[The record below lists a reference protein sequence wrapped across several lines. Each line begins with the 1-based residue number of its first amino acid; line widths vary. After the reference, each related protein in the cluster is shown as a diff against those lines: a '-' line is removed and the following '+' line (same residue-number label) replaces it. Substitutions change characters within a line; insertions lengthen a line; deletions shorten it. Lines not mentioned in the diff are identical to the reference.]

1 MQNILAKKTL
11 LVVKNPVL
19 YSFLIPS
26 TVRFSLVSG
35 NSLSFSTKA
44 GENTRFNTERKE
56 NKFDSLSSNTDG
68 IVSQLTNA
76 ESFNVVLQIF
86 EKNSQNIKNEHLILM
101 SRMLGR
107 LTRTVDRFENVN
119 QDERLIQLQKLL
131 AENLE
136 NFSDH
141 GC

>member
-35 NSLSFSTKA
+35 NALSFSTKA
-44 GENTRFNTERKE
+44 GENTRLNTERKE

-68 IVSQLTNA
+68 VISQLTNA

-86 EKNSQNIKNEHLILM
+86 EKNSHNIKNEHLILI

-107 LTRTVDRFENVN
+107 LTRTVDRFENVS

-131 AENLE
+131 VENIE

-141 GC
+141 GF